1 MEYDSGI
8 KKTHTHN
15 EITPSA
21 ATWMNPEIIILTR
34 DRKTNIIKYHLEME
48 SKN

>member
-1 MEYDSGI
+1 MTQAL

-15 EITPSA
+15 EIMPSA
-21 ATWMNPEIIILTR
+21 ATWMIPEMIILR
-34 DRKTNIIKYHLEME
+34 ERKTNIIKYHLEME